1 MSYNLVKRLINL
13 ISGGNSENKTNYSP
27 YSFMAFGS
35 GPRNCVGMRFAMEE
49 LKIAIS
55 ALVIGSFVSFQLKKL
70 RYRFQYL
77 IHINYSL
84 K

>member
-55 ALVIGSFVSFQLKKL
+55 ALVRQF
-70 RYRFQYL
+70 RFFPVEETPVQ
-77 IHINYSL
+77 ISIFNSH
-84 K
+84 